1 MDDHDTVIA
10 IAECMKELSV
20 NNYYNNYRN
29 YLCYPTNDSYLE
41 LFTYPSDVYKF
52 IKSNYSEEGYRGI
65 TFNEN
70 TYMITEENV
79 RNYNT
84 DTKKNII
91 NAFKLFVRFLIEHDS
106 IRKVITDVYTREQT
120 FYLDRLRDKFF
131 SSPSRIIQAIIQE
144 VAPGVYTPSK
154 FVMFGSRK
162 HGKYVKDPVRSAPAP
177 APAFSPPMRPAS
189 VNEDPQP
196 LATMV
201 PASALPASA
210 LPVVANGDP
219 QPLVTMVPASVRRT
233 SSEYEPL
240 LSNVGGR
247 RTARKH
253 RKRRNHRKSRKHRR

>member
-10 IAECMKELSV
+10 IAECMKELTEDTGRYDYICHPTSV
-20 NNYYNNYRN
+20 PSVRLFYR
-29 YLCYPTNDSYLE
+29 
-41 LFTYPSDVYKF
+41 PSEFFRF
-52 IKSNYSEEGYRGI
+52 IKDNYEGYSGI
-65 TFNEN
+65 MYIDNIN
-70 TYMITEENV
+70 IGRITEEELRTYRRTVNSSEYKQ
-79 RNYNT
+79 RIT
-84 DTKKNII
+84 RII
-91 NAFKLFVRFLIEHDS
+91 AWFKLFVRFLIEHDS
-106 IRKVITDVYTREQT
+106 IVITDVYTRET

-177 APAFSPPMRPAS
+177 APAFSPPMRSAS

-201 PASALPASA
+201 PAST
-210 LPVVANGDP
+210 LPVFANEDP
-219 QPLVTMVPASVRRT
+219 RPLVTMVPASAHRT
-233 SSEYEPL
+233 TSEYEPL